1 MAKRFRDKAQRESH
15 IVEFVPQLLR
25 NSEQETIP
33 DRKRWR
39 EAENLFAGKQD
50 WGQENEMSDWQSRV
64 FLHEYAPIIREA
76 ATQVTNQIFERSEF
90 VNLVPSAD
98 GSYDV
103 AKIREKMIRYYIERI
118 DLVQKFPEWCIA
130 GCIYGFATWKMEPTL
145 CTYYKPELVIDE
157 IEEEY
162 GKQMKGI
169 KDVDKQNVLL
179 PESLDT
185 MRGDLERSIAKIFDF
200 EGYKPPQIKA
210 KKRLEMVPT
219 LKLMNPFN
227 YFWMAD
233 VAMNDSPWQADR
245 SYSKFFQSIPLF
257 DTNYYDKSKRE
268 ELMKSRS
275 SSQTGAIS
283 SNYSQ
288 KSFQRDQLQQA
299 DRYMPDVEIINYYG
313 PLLDTNGDIIEEHC
327 HFVIGNGKVLLRDS
341 INLSWKKKA
350 PYFSTV
356 FNVRPF
362 KPTGAGI
369 ADAAMDQQKVI
380 NNLFSLFLDSLQL
393 DVYAPKAVNYDML
406 VDQSQIEGG
415 IRPGELIGVFGGKAS
430 DAFSEVPRS
439 ANSASELFQT
449 IEMLKLSGQKGASVN
464 TMTSNPASRARISS
478 AEINSND
485 GRRMQSISALGR
497 EIDQTCIEELVGRID
512 DMVLQ
517 HGFSND
523 NLELLASKGILTQS
537 EYMLVANMSQT
548 TRFVE
553 ADGHF
558 KLEVRGFR
566 AAMEREKFLAK
577 AAELMQQIAQ
587 MPPPVQERLEWN
599 RVLKDIVESYGFDSN
614 AWIKQNSPIDK
625 AREENELLK
634 LNQFVE
640 VWEQDED
647 AAHLPAH
654 YEAILKFGP
663 VPSLIAHTTGH
674 INRMMQRGE
683 PLPPPPPEVA
693 QVLGMPAPQAAGEA
707 QRGKQVSFDKQEGQG
722 GPQRPPLMQ

>member
-15 IVEFVPQLLR
+15 IVEFVPQLIR

-39 EAENLFAGKQD
+39 EAEGLFAGKQD

-98 GSYDV
+98 GSYDL

-162 GKQMKGI
+162 GKQIKGI
-169 KDVDKQNVLL
+169 KDIEQQNVLL
-179 PESLDT
+179 PESLET
-185 MRGDLERSIAKIFDF
+185 MKGELERSIAKIFDF

-257 DTNYYDKSKRE
+257 ETNYYDKSKRE
-268 ELMKSRS
+268 DLMKSRS

-369 ADAAMDQQKVI
+369 ADAAFDQQKII

-415 IRPGELIGVFGGKAS
+415 IRPGELIGVFGGKAA

-537 EYMLVANMSQT
+537 EYMMVANMSQT

-566 AAMEREKFLAK
+566 AAMEREKFLSK

-654 YEAILKFGP
+654 YEAILKYGP

-693 QVLGMPAPQAAGEA
+693 QVLGLPPPVAAGEA
-707 QRGKQVSFDKQEGQG
+707 QRGKQVSFDKQEGRES
-722 GPQRPPLMQ
+722 PSRPPLMQ